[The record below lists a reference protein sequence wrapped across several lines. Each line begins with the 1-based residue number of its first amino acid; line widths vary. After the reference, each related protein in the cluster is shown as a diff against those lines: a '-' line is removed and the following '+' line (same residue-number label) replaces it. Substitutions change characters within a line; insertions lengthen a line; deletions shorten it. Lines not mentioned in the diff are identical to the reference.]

1 MRRVLSRFLTTFRA
15 CRAEEDLVREMASH
29 LAMLEEEHRRRGLTP
44 DEARLAARRSM
55 GSVALAKDRHR
66 DVRSFGWVD
75 DARQD
80 LRCAFRTLGRNPG
93 FTAVAI
99 LPMALSI
106 GATATLFSVVYG
118 VLMRPL
124 PWPEAGRLIRLQETR
139 GGHVSRIP
147 WTITNAA
154 YLAWRDQPT
163 TIEDLGGWFRSR
175 PMTMSSDRES
185 ERLTIGGVTPSLF
198 SVLKARPEIGRVFV
212 DGESERTRVV
222 ILGYALWQRRF
233 GARTDIIGTSV
244 RLDNQPY
251 TIVGVMPRS
260 FSFPTPET
268 EAWTPFV
275 VAPVQ
280 APGNT
285 IRLMMFSA
293 MARLRDRATA
303 EQAAAEATSR
313 ARGAPDLKQTAI
325 ALFGSNGVPGLIAA
339 PALDVMTADVRP
351 ALMILLAAVGLL
363 FVASTASLVVLQL
376 ARIAT
381 RRREIAVRSAIGA
394 ATARLVR
401 QWLVESAMLGLLGA
415 AAGLLAA
422 MLLHRSLPAVLP
434 AGFPRV
440 EDVRLDWRVAVFACL
455 VACLASFA
463 CGMVPAFGRR
473 DRLGDALTDGPAI
486 TPPVKRTPAARV
498 RTVFMGAQVAVAC
511 ILLVGASLLVR
522 SFSALLAVDRGFDP
536 HGLLTMR
543 IPLPPRSTF
552 VTHQT
557 FIDRVQARFRALPGV
572 TDVAFGNALPFVT
585 PGLYSGLDL
594 YLPRDP
600 STKVEVQT
608 IMRAVSPEYFRAMRL
623 RITQGRPM
631 SASDIESSPPVMV
644 VNRTFASRYLEG
656 NAIGQHLTIRS
667 DRPPFEVVGVVDD
680 MRQGSNTGATGA
692 NLGGLLDP
700 PLAELFLSLR
710 QWPYDVQEIIP
721 VIRSAGDPAALAA
734 DARAIIR
741 AEDPSLPVD
750 SLMTMDDRVAESL
763 AGPRTYAV
771 FLAGFA
777 ICALAIAGVGLYG
790 VVSYTTAQRTRE
802 IGLRTAL
809 GAQRGDV
816 MTLVGKQAI
825 GITIGGLATGLI
837 ASFFLSKTMSSL
849 IYGVS
854 VRDAISFLIV
864 PMVLLIVSLFAC
876 AVPVWRATRID
887 PIDALRTS

>member
-1 MRRVLSRFLTTFRA
+1 MFRA
-15 CRAEEDLVREMASH
+15 RRAEEDLVREMASH

-55 GSVALAKDRHR
+55 GSVALAQDRHR
-66 DVRSFGWVD
+66 DARSFGWID

-99 LPMALSI
+99 LTMALSI

-124 PWPEAGRLIRLQETR
+124 PWPEAGRLVRLQETR
-139 GGHVSRIP
+139 GGRVSRIP

-154 YLAWRDQPT
+154 YLAWRDKPT
-163 TIEDLGGWFRSR
+163 TIEDIGGWFRSR

-198 SVLKARPEIGRVFV
+198 SVLRARPEIGRVFV
-212 DGESERTRVV
+212 DGDSERTRVV

-293 MARLRDRATA
+293 MARLRAGATP

-339 PALDVMTADVRP
+339 PALDVMTAEVRP

-376 ARIAT
+376 ARVAT

-394 ATARLVR
+394 GTARLVR

-415 AAGLLAA
+415 AAGLFAA
-422 MLLHRSLPAVLP
+422 MLVHRSLPAVLP

-440 EDVRLDWRVAVFACL
+440 EDVRLDWRVAVFACV

-473 DRLGDALTDGPAI
+473 RARLVDALTDGPAI
-486 TPPVKRTPAARV
+486 TPPVRRTPAARV
-498 RTVFMGAQVAVAC
+498 RILFMGAQVAVAC

-552 VTHQT
+552 VTHKA
-557 FIDRVQARFRALPGV
+557 FLDRVQERFRALPGV

-608 IMRAVSPEYFRAMRL
+608 IMRAVSPEYFRAMGL

-667 DRPPFEVVGVVDD
+667 DRPSFEVIGVVDD
-680 MRQGSNTGATGA
+680 MRQGSNTGGTGV
-692 NLGGLLDP
+692 NLGGVLDP
-700 PLAELFLSLR
+700 PLAEMFLSHR
-710 QWPYDVQEIIP
+710 QWPYDVQDIIA
-721 VIRSAGDPAALAA
+721 VIRSAADPAALTA
-734 DARAIIR
+734 DVRAIVR

-777 ICALAIAGVGLYG
+777 LCALAIAGVGLYG
-790 VVSYTTAQRTRE
+790 VLSYTTAQRTRE

-809 GAQRGDV
+809 GAQTGDV

-837 ASFFLSKTMSSL
+837 ASFFLSTTMSSL

-854 VRDAISFLIV
+854 ARDAISFVTV
-864 PMVLLIVSLFAC
+864 PAVLLIVSTLAC

-887 PIDALRTS
+887 PIDALRST